1 MQHEAGRELDALVAE
16 KVMGIEIP
24 QWLEVP
30 EGLTTLTS
38 REIVPPYS
46 TDIAAAWLVVDY
58 LRALPNGGVW
68 LEELSG
74 RYSEGYRCGF
84 SWTKNASSTDFR
96 QAIGDTAPL
105 AICLAALEAMEA
117 RHA

>member
-1 MQHEAGRELDALVAE
+1 M
-16 KVMGIEIP
+16 
-24 QWLEVP
+24 P

-84 SWTKNASSTDFR
+84 SWTKTRAVRIFGKQLVTPPRLPS
-96 QAIGDTAPL
+96 
-105 AICLAALEAMEA
+105 ALL
-117 RHA
+117 R